1 MKSLN
6 IEKTK
11 KDLDNLCNDEN
22 LFIIDYVQT
31 SCLRFVLENK
41 LRTILIIHNNSDISD
56 AFSEA
61 LEKYNFL
68 KTIYIKSFDKE
79 IDFEVIKKS
88 VNILNK
94 IKKETSGFL

>member
-6 IEKTK
+6 IEKR

-22 LFIIDYVQT
+22 LFIIDLQT

-61 LEKYNFL
+61 LEKYNF
-68 KTIYIKSFDKE
+68 KTLNLL
-79 IDFEVIKKS
+79 IKK
-88 VNILNK
+88 
-94 IKKETSGFL
+94 